1 MCWMAAASAEQEL
14 EIVVEF
20 LPANCEVKSKK
31 GDTIYWHYTGTLL
44 DGTQFDS
51 SVGRNPYFAKL
62 GAGQVIEG
70 VERSMLD
77 MCVGEKRKLTIPSDL
92 AYGPG
97 GYGTVIPPAA
107 TLKFDVEL
115 MRIDPAP
122 AAVNYFKLI
131 DADKSNFLSNAEVM
145 KYSLDHYEKEQ
156 SENPIEDARKVTDDF
171 FRDNDHNQDGLIS
184 FDEFPGPKRDEL

>member
-1 MCWMAAASAEQEL
+1 MGSVESSFLLFCRPSDPSSRSEMMKAILALVVCLLVAVYAEQAL
-14 EIVVEF
+14 EVHVEY
-20 LPANCEVKSKK
+20 LPQNCEIKSKK

-70 VERSMLD
+70 VDRAMLD
-77 MCVGEKRKLTIPSDL
+77 MCVGEKRKMVIPSDL

-97 GYGTVIPPAA
+97 GYGTVIPPGA
-107 TLKFDVEL
+107 TLKFEVEL

-122 AAVNYFKLI
+122 AEINYFKLI
-131 DADKSNFLSNAEVM
+131 DVDRNNFLSNQEVM
-145 KYSLDHYEKEQ
+145 GFSPSIQWLH
-156 SENPIEDARKVTDDF
+156 
-171 FRDNDHNQDGLIS
+171 L
-184 FDEFPGPKRDEL
+184 